1 MDRLTHTPES
11 ASASASE
18 TQRTP
23 TTTPSGPTRKTAPG
37 ADSEAPGEGRNRNGL
52 PTFLEALDLL
62 HSKGAL
68 TNLKIIVPER

>member
-1 MDRLTHTPES
+1 MDRSTHTPAA

-18 TQRTP
+18 TQRAP

-68 TNLKIIVPER
+68 TNLTITLPEK